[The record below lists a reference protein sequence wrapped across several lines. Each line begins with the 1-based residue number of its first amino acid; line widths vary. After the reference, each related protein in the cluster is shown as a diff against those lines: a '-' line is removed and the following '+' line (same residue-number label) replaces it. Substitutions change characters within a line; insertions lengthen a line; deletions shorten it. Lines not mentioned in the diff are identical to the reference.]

1 MGDFLKKIKDD
12 MYAKY
17 WQLFFVNFLFDK
29 KIKCLTILMV
39 QVFIFFGLIINL
51 RMSDCFETCG
61 SAEIRTIFMNDEE
74 GKLIKSDSL
83 FENLYDFWSC
93 FHMSYKTLF
102 IWYHPKM
109 AQLEKAIRRKW
120 VTTKDLPLVNIVL
133 KKFKEKDN
141 YFNPMRYLEGD
152 EEKYFKISQ
161 QWKIFFFCY
170 RLNFF

>member
-1 MGDFLKKIKDD
+1 MNIQKETTKEQFTNKKIPTGCGRFFKKIKDD

-17 WQLFFVNFLFDK
+17 WQLFFVQYSFDNTYRS
-29 KIKCLTILMV
+29 I
-39 QVFIFFGLIINL
+39 FIFFSLTISL
-51 RMSDCFETCG
+51 RMSDRFETYG

-109 AQLEKAIRRKW
+109 AQLEKAIRQKW
-120 VTTKDLPLVNIVL
+120 VTTKDLTLVNIVL
-133 KKFKEKDN
+133 NKFKGRQL
-141 YFNPMRYLEGD
+141 F
-152 EEKYFKISQ
+152 
-161 QWKIFFFCY
+161 
-170 RLNFF
+170 

>member
-1 MGDFLKKIKDD
+1 
-12 MYAKY
+12 
-17 WQLFFVNFLFDK
+17 
-29 KIKCLTILMV
+29 MV
-39 QVFIFFGLIINL
+39 QFLIFFSLIISL
-51 RMSDCFETCG
+51 RMLDRLETYG
-61 SAEIRTIFMNDEE
+61 SAEIRAIFMNDEE

-141 YFNPMRYLEGD
+141 YFNLMRYLGGD
-152 EEKYFKISQ
+152 EEKYFETLR
-161 QWKIFFFCY
+161 QWKIVT
-170 RLNFF
+170 

>member
-1 MGDFLKKIKDD
+1 
-12 MYAKY
+12 
-17 WQLFFVNFLFDK
+17 
-29 KIKCLTILMV
+29 
-39 QVFIFFGLIINL
+39 
-51 RMSDCFETCG
+51 
-61 SAEIRTIFMNDEE
+61 MNDKE
-74 GKLIKSDSL
+74 GKLIKSDSP
-83 FENLYDFWSC
+83 FENLCNFWSC

-170 RLNFF
+170 RLNFFQIRLYKKMFKLPLSKQKFEHLDISNLLINIWSYNDQSHRNCSVCKQYE